1 MTTPN
6 PAITALRRA
15 AQNFTARAVNR
26 TDIAR
31 TLASDVARD
40 VHDVAAKPG
49 QAFAWMIRSTGTHV
63 VFVGTPERCFTN
75 MRWRT
80 NGCEPAAMSE
90 YHNLPELA
98 DDMAEL
104 WFCRNDDMA
113 EEFVQCAD
121 VAELRDRFLA
131 AYLCAAGEWCH
142 VHGTDEQHTLI
153 EAELRAH
160 GWL

>member
-1 MTTPN
+1 MTTN
-6 PAITALRRA
+6 PVTTALRRA
-15 AQNFTARAVNR
+15 AQNFSARVINR
-26 TDIAR
+26 TDVAR
-31 TLASDVARD
+31 ALASDVARD
-40 VHDVAAKPG
+40 VHDVTAKPG

-63 VFVGTPERCFTN
+63 AFVGTPERCFTN
-75 MRWRT
+75 TRWRSD
-80 NGCEPAAMSE
+80 GCGPSAMSE

-98 DDMAEL
+98 DDMSEL
-104 WFCRNDDMA
+104 WFWTATDMA
-113 EEFVQCAD
+113 EEFVRCDD

-142 VHGTDEQHTLI
+142 VHGTDEQHALI